1 MVRRLR
7 NVVLSALLTIAVLS
21 TFFVNGIMA
30 EEIGLEGGAE
40 GEVNT
45 EVMEA
50 DEESSTVE
58 NSCRRERKRSF

>member
-7 NVVLSALLTIAVLS
+7 NVVLFALLTIAVLS

-40 GEVNT
+40 GEGNT

-50 DEESSTVE
+50 GEESSTVE